1 MNINVSELS
10 MEELQELLNNAEC
23 ELTKRKDEDNKV
35 SKINS
40 FIIDKFE
47 EILKSKEYHE
57 VLKRDYDIELS
68 EQDIITLAQENNVL
82 KIIEG
87 GLDFNED

>member
-10 MEELQELLNNAEC
+10 IEELQELLTNAEC

-35 SKINS
+35 SKIRS

-47 EILKSKEYHE
+47 EILKT
-57 VLKRDYDIELS
+57 I
-68 EQDIITLAQENNVL
+68 
-82 KIIEG
+82 
-87 GLDFNED
+87 

>member
-35 SKINS
+35 SKISS

-57 VLKRDYDIELS
+57 VLKRDYGIELS

-82 KIIEG
+82 KIVEG

>member
-1 MNINVSELS
+1 MNIDVSELS

-23 ELTKRKDEDNKV
+23 ELTKREDEDNKV
-35 SKINS
+35 SKISS
-40 FIIDKFE
+40 FITDKFE

-68 EQDIITLAQENNVL
+68 EQDIITLAQENNVS

-87 GLDFNED
+87 GFDFNEN

>member
-1 MNINVSELS
+1 MDFEKMSV
-10 MEELQELLNNAEC
+10 EELQELLSKAED
-23 ELTKRKDEDNKV
+23 ELTKRKEEDNKV
-35 SKINS
+35 SKISS

-57 VLKRDYDIELS
+57 VLKRDCDIELS
-68 EQDIITLAQENNVL
+68 EQDVVAIAQENNVL

-87 GLDFNED
+87 GIDFNED